1 MPHESEKEERTT
13 ESRGGASYKDAETR
27 RGATKV
33 ARKLAARVG
42 PELALAAPAQ
52 VRGKKQGGTRTETQA
67 ARRPPKEKERGKGGT
82 GIGGMPTG
90 PQCGSHNF
98 YMAAAGSDLPGTPA
112 SSQLRINWMTWR
124 RQGMGVEER
133 ATRRERAAS
142 NASTR

>member
-1 MPHESEKEERTT
+1 M
-13 ESRGGASYKDAETR
+13 D
-27 RGATKV
+27 
-33 ARKLAARVG
+33 ARKFAARVG
-42 PELALAAPAQ
+42 PELALAAPVQ
-52 VRGKKQGGTRTETQA
+52 VGRKKQGGTRTETQA

-82 GIGGMPTG
+82 GIGGVPTESRG
-90 PQCGSHNF
+90 GSHSF
-98 YMAAAGSDLPGTPA
+98 DVAAAGSDLPGTPV